1 MVVLSQDWCTLLVLS
16 MPRSRRTRARC
27 STRSAAFPNS
37 SALLLLSLLSAACT
51 TDSVDPSRNAV
62 DTVVVTPA
70 VITMVVGSTVSLQAE
85 ARDASGT
92 VLDREAF
99 WAADDPA
106 VATVTDSGDVT
117 ARRAGAVQIAASI
130 EGKSG
135 LADITVTGARVASV
149 QISPPNATMK
159 VGDIMTFS
167 AQPRD
172 PSGAALTGRGVS
184 WSSSNAQVATVN
196 SSGRVTAVA
205 PGGTI
210 ISAQS
215 EGQVGLATVTVS
227 VTSVASVRVSPTNL
241 SLNLGQTAPL
251 QAETLDASNNQ
262 LPGRTVLWFTSN
274 SSVATVNTSGVVT
287 AVGSGTAT
295 ITATSEGKSATA
307 AIVVAPPSATITLT
321 PSSATVEVGKTVQL
335 TAVYRDSQGRTQSRT
350 FNWDTSNS
358 QVATVSSS
366 GKVTARKEGTATI
379 KATASGVTGT
389 ATITV
394 KK

>member
-1 MVVLSQDWCTLLVLS
+1 M
-16 MPRSRRTRARC
+16 
-27 STRSAAFPNS
+27 
-37 SALLLLSLLSAACT
+37 SLLSIACAGE
-51 TDSVDPSRNAV
+51 SLDPSQTVV
-62 DTVVVTPA
+62 DTVVVTPTTA
-70 VITMVVGSTVSLQAE
+70 SMVVGSTISFQAE
-85 ARDASGT
+85 ARDANGT
-92 VLDREAF
+92 VLDRTAF
-99 WAADDPA
+99 WAANDTD
-106 VATVTDSGDVT
+106 VVTVTDSGEVT
-117 ARRAGAVQIAASI
+117 ARRAGTVQIAASI

-149 QISPPNATMK
+149 QVTPPNATMK

-172 PSGAALTGRGVS
+172 PNGAALTGRGVS

-227 VTSVASVRVSPTNL
+227 VTSVASVRVSPTSL

-251 QAETLDASNNQ
+251 TAETLDASNNQ

-307 AIVVAPPSATITLT
+307 AIVVAPPLATITVT
-321 PSSATVEVGKTVQL
+321 PSSANVDEGSTVQL
-335 TAVYRDSQGRTQSRT
+335 TAVYRDSQGRTQSKT
-350 FNWDTSNS
+350 FTWDTSNS

-366 GKVTARKEGTATI
+366 GKVTGRREGTVTI

-394 KK
+394 RDDND

>member
-1 MVVLSQDWCTLLVLS
+1 MAVLSDGWCTLLVFL

-27 STRSAAFPNS
+27 STRSAAVPSS
-37 SALLLLSLLSAACT
+37 SALLVLSLLSAACAV
-51 TDSVDPSRNAV
+51 DSVDPSQAV
-62 DTVVVTPA
+62 DTVVVTPST
-70 VITMVVGSTVSLQAE
+70 ITMVVGSTVSFQAE
-85 ARDASGT
+85 ARDASGA

-117 ARRAGAVQIAASI
+117 ARRAGVVQIAASI

-135 LADITVTGARVASV
+135 IADITVTGVPVASV
-149 QISPPNATMK
+149 QVQPPNATLK
-159 VGDIMTFS
+159 VGESATFS

-172 PSGAALTGRGVS
+172 SHGAAITGRSVS
-184 WSSSNAQVATVN
+184 WSSSNAQVASVN
-196 SSGRVTAVA
+196 SSGRVTALS

-241 SLNLGQTAPL
+241 SLKIGESAALTA
-251 QAETLDASNNQ
+251 QTLDASNTQ

-274 SSVATVNTSGVVT
+274 SSIATVNTSGVVT
-287 AVGSGTAT
+287 AVGSGTTT

-307 AIVVAPPSATITLT
+307 AIVVAPPQPTITVT
-321 PSSATVEVGKTVQL
+321 PSPATVEAGKTIQL
-335 TAVYRDSQGRTQSRT
+335 TAVFRDSQGRTVSKT
-350 FNWDTSNS
+350 FNWTTSNS

-366 GKVTARKEGTATI
+366 GKVTGRKDGTANI
-379 KATASGVTGT
+379 SATASGVTGT
-389 ATITV
+389 TTVTV
-394 KK
+394 KH

>member
-1 MVVLSQDWCTLLVLS
+1 
-16 MPRSRRTRARC
+16 MPRSRPERARC
-27 STRSAAFPNS
+27 STRSAAIPDS
-37 SALLLLSLLSAACT
+37 SALFLVSLLSIACAGE
-51 TDSVDPSRNAV
+51 SLDPSQTVV
-62 DTVVVTPA
+62 DTVVVTPTTA
-70 VITMVVGSTVSLQAE
+70 TMVVGSTISFQAE
-85 ARDASGT
+85 ARDANGT

-99 WAADDPA
+99 WAANDTE
-106 VATVTDSGDVT
+106 VATVTDSGEVT
-117 ARRAGAVQIAASI
+117 ARRAGTVQIAASI

-149 QISPPNATMK
+149 EISPPNATLK
-159 VGDIMTFS
+159 VGESVTFS

-172 PSGAALTGRGVS
+172 ANGAALTGHGVS
-184 WSSSNAQVATVN
+184 WSSSNAQVASVN
-196 SSGRVTAVA
+196 SSGRVTAVSA
-205 PGGTI
+205 GGAI

-215 EGQVGLATVTVS
+215 EGEVGLATVTVS
-227 VTSVASVRVSPTNL
+227 VISVASIRVSPANL
-241 SLNLGQTAPL
+241 SLNVGQTAPL
-251 QAETLDASNNQ
+251 QAQTLDASENQ

-307 AIVVAPPSATITLT
+307 AIVVAPPLATITVT
-321 PSSATVEVGKTVQL
+321 PSSANIEEGSTVQL
-335 TAVYRDSQGRTQSRT
+335 TAVYRDSQGRTQSKT

-366 GKVTARKEGTATI
+366 GKVTGRREGTVTI
-379 KATASGVTGT
+379 RATASGVTGT

-394 KK
+394 KDDND